1 MNEDQITL
9 INDDGTEQL
18 ANILFTHEHDGS
30 NYVVF
35 EFVES
40 GEISAAKYIE
50 DKDGMGT
57 IEAIETDEEWEMLDE
72 VLEGYYDELDD
83 QDDLDEEDEDEEEDT
98 RD

>member
-18 ANILFTHEHDGS
+18 ANILFTHEHEGN

-35 EFVES
+35 EIVET
-40 GEISAAKYIE
+40 GEISAAKYFE

-57 IEAIETDEEWEMLDE
+57 IEAIETEEEWTMLDE
-72 VLEGYYDELDD
+72 VLEGYYDELDA
-83 QDDLDEEDEDEEEDT
+83 EEEDSL
-98 RD
+98 D